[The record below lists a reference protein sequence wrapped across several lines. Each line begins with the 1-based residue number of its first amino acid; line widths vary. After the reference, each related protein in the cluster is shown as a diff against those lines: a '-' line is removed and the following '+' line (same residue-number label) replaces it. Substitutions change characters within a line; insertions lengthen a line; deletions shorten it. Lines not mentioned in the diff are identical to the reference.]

1 LSYVLEK
8 RHGPRTIVDGK
19 EVVLFS
25 SNDYLALSSHP
36 EVLRAASE
44 AANQYGIGTGGAPGT
59 SGTNR
64 IHCQLSEAIA
74 AFKSREKAVIF
85 PSGYQANLAIHQSLG
100 GSDAIFHVDRRNH
113 PSAIDGARLARDS
126 KIVKFDHNRLE
137 DLESNLKSHSGETNI
152 VSLPTNIVS
161 LPSVFTID
169 GDIAP
174 LDKLFDLKKK
184 LNFVLILDEAHAT
197 GCIGD
202 TGRGLEEHFGLNGA
216 ADFIMGTF
224 SKALGS
230 QGGFLAFNRN
240 VEPLL
245 KSQFRSFV
253 FSTSLSAVSAAAALK
268 ALQLLESDT
277 TIISSLKESK
287 DAIARKFR
295 ELNLEIIKKKSMILL
310 VPCDDCENIQKK
322 LLADGYLAFP
332 VETDTEGH
340 PGKFL
345 RITPNA
351 AHTADDITGFANA
364 LSVHLSSD

>member
-1 LSYVLEK
+1 MSYVLEE

-36 EVLRAASE
+36 EVLKAASE
-44 AANQYGIGTGGAPGT
+44 AAVQYGIGTGGAPGT
-59 SGTNR
+59 SGTDR
-64 IHCQLSEAIA
+64 IHRQLSEAIA

-85 PSGYQANLAIHQSLG
+85 PSGYQANLAIHQALG
-100 GSDAIFHVDRRNH
+100 GSDIVFHMDRRHH
-113 PSAIDGARLARDS
+113 PSAIDGTRLARDS

-137 DLESNLKSHSGETNI
+137 DLESAIRSHSAK
-152 VSLPTNIVS
+152 TNIVS
-161 LPSVFTID
+161 LPSVFTIN
-169 GDIAP
+169 GDIGP
-174 LDKLFDLKKK
+174 LEKLFEMKKK
-184 LNFVLILDEAHAT
+184 YEFILVLDEAHAT

-202 TGRGLEEHFGLNGA
+202 TGRGLEEHFGLNGV

-230 QGGFLAFNRN
+230 QGGFLAFNKN
-240 VEPLL
+240 AESLL

-253 FSTSLSAVSAAAALK
+253 YSTSLSAVSAAAALK
-268 ALQLLESDT
+268 SLQLLENDT
-277 TIISSLKESK
+277 TIISSLKKSK
-287 DAIARKFR
+287 DAIVRKFR
-295 ELNLEIIKKKSMILL
+295 ELNLEIIKKESMILL
-310 VPCDDCENIQKK
+310 VPCDKCEDLQKK

-332 VETDTEGH
+332 VETETDGH

-351 AHTADDITGFANA
+351 AHTADDISGFADA
-364 LSVHLSSD
+364 LNVHLSSG

>member
-1 LSYVLEK
+1 MSYVLEK
-8 RHGPRTIVDGK
+8 RHGPGTIIDGK

-36 EVLRAASE
+36 EVLKAASE
-44 AANQYGIGTGGAPGT
+44 AAGQYGIGTGGAPGT

-64 IHCQLSEAIA
+64 IHIQLSEAIA
-74 AFKSREKAVIF
+74 AFKSRERAVIF
-85 PSGYQANLAIHQSLG
+85 PSGYQANLAIHQALG
-100 GSDAIFHVDRRNH
+100 GNDTIFHVDRRNH

-137 DLESNLKSHSGETNI
+137 DLESAIKSHSAK
-152 VSLPTNIVS
+152 TNIVS

-174 LDKLFDLKKK
+174 LDMLFDLKKR

-202 TGRGLEEHFGLNGA
+202 TGRGLEEHFGINGA

-230 QGGFLAFNRN
+230 QGGFLAFNKSA
-240 VEPLL
+240 ESLL

-268 ALQLLESDT
+268 ALQLLENDT
-277 TIISSLKESK
+277 TIISSLMKSK
-287 DAIARKFR
+287 DAIVRKFR
-295 ELNLEIIKKKSMILL
+295 ELNLEIIIKESMILL
-310 VPCDDCENIQKK
+310 VPCDDCENIQKR

-332 VETDTEGH
+332 VETETEGR

-351 AHTADDITGFANA
+351 AHTADDINGFANA
-364 LSVHLSSD
+364 LSVRFSSG

>member
-1 LSYVLEK
+1 MSYVLEK

-44 AANQYGIGTGGAPGT
+44 AAGQYGAGTGGAPGT

-64 IHCQLSEAIA
+64 IHLQLSEAIA

-85 PSGYQANLAIHQSLG
+85 PSGYQANLAIHQALG
-100 GSDAIFHVDRRNH
+100 GKETVFHMDRRHH
-113 PSAIDGARLARDS
+113 PSAMDGARLARDS
-126 KIVKFDHNRLE
+126 KIIKFDHNQLE
-137 DLESNLKSHSGETNI
+137 DLESNLKSHPGKI
-152 VSLPTNIVS
+152 NIVS
-161 LPSVFTID
+161 LPSVFTIN

-174 LDKLFDLKKK
+174 LDKLFDMKKK
-184 LNFVLILDEAHAT
+184 FEFILVLDEAHAT
-197 GCIGD
+197 GCMGN

-216 ADFIMGTF
+216 ADFIMGSF

-240 VEPLL
+240 SESLL
-245 KSQFRSFV
+245 KSKFRSFV
-253 FSTSLSAVSAAAALK
+253 YSTSLSAVSAAAALK

-277 TIISSLKESK
+277 TIISSLRKSR
-287 DAIARKFR
+287 DAITRKFR
-295 ELNLEIIKKKSMILL
+295 EFKLEIISKESMILL
-310 VPCDDCENIQKK
+310 VPCDDCDNIQKK
-322 LLADGYLAFP
+322 LLADGYLVFP
-332 VETDTEGH
+332 VETESDGR
-340 PGKFL
+340 PGKFF

-351 AHTADDITGFANA
+351 AHTADDINGFANA
-364 LSVHLSSD
+364 LSVHLSSG